1 MSAPRDAPDRAPCPH
16 DACPHLAWY
25 HHERIRSIG
34 QAPCSTCAVCAAA
47 VEPPSPVLLCDDC
60 FADLTGQEPECE
72 DGCSLDLDHMG
83 VCAPR
88 AADTDACTECGSV
101 DRLHVVDAA
110 QLLQDGDE
118 EYDHSRAKED
128 APNASLGEDL
138 HDDPACRLCGQPVRH
153 GSGAAVTC
161 RVAGH
166 GSTRGPAAGSGD
178 RLATADATSRCPLG
192 PRARRQGR
200 LPARTRATDGPG
212 RTVAPKYWRPP

>member
-1 MSAPRDAPDRAPCPH
+1 MARQRRCCILRRARGGDAPDLRAPRGAADRRRGTVGLHPGRPRGGGTMSAPRDAPDRAPCPH

-128 APNASLGEDL
+128 APNASLGED
-138 HDDPACRLCGQPVRH
+138 
-153 GSGAAVTC
+153 
-161 RVAGH
+161 
-166 GSTRGPAAGSGD
+166 
-178 RLATADATSRCPLG
+178 
-192 PRARRQGR
+192 
-200 LPARTRATDGPG
+200 
-212 RTVAPKYWRPP
+212 